1 MILRSIPGRQRGMT
15 IMSLLIVIIV
25 VSFFV
30 VTGMKI
36 YPGYYE
42 NFKAKKAL
50 NSLVDEVGIGKAPK
64 ATIWRMLE
72 RRFDIDM
79 VNGIKK
85 EYLFITFDKETKK
98 RKIALTYEYRTPL
111 YGNITA
117 ALAFDDYI
125 LVDPQ

>member
-1 MILRSIPGRQRGMT
+1 MGFYRVPKQLRGMT
-15 IMSLLIVIIV
+15 ITSLLVVIVV
-25 VSFFV
+25 VSFFM

-42 NFKAKKAL
+42 YFKARKAV
-50 NSLVDEVGIGKAPK
+50 NSLVDEVGIGKVSK
-64 ATIWRMLE
+64 RTIWRMLE

-85 EYLFITFDKETKK
+85 EYLSVGYDKKSKK
-98 RKIALTYEYRTPL
+98 RKIQLKYEYRAYL

-117 ALAFDDYI
+117 ALAFDHVL
-125 LVDPQ
+125 LVEP